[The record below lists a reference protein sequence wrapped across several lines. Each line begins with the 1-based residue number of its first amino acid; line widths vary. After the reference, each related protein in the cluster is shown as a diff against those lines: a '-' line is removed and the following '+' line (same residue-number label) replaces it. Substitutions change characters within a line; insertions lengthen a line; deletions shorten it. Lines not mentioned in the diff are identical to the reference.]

1 MGRNLPSTT
10 GLVQKIIADLTP
22 LSEMLSPSDRRLMEK
37 FFDSI
42 LEQRVAIA
50 NATDLLPLEAAL
62 LILQLEERKR
72 TNHEFNR
79 LYEQLQRMQ
88 RELDELKPQE

>member
-10 GLVQKIIADLTP
+10 GVAQIIIEDLRP
-22 LSEMLSPSDRRLMEK
+22 LAEMLSPNDRRLVEK

-42 LEQRVAIA
+42 LQQRVAIA

-62 LILQLEERKR
+62 VILQLEERKR
-72 TNHEFNR
+72 TNHEFVR
-79 LYEQLQRMQ
+79 LYAELQRMQ
-88 RELDELKPQE
+88 QEIDELKARL

>member
-10 GLVQKIIADLTP
+10 GLAQKIIEELKP
-22 LSEMLSPSDRRLMEK
+22 LSEMLPPSDRPLIEK

-62 LILQLEERKR
+62 VILQLEERKR

-79 LYEQLQRMQ
+79 LWEQLQRMQ

>member
-10 GLVQKIIADLTP
+10 GLVQKIIEDLKP
-22 LSEMLSPSDRRLMEK
+22 LSEMLPPGDRRLMEK

-62 LILQLEERKR
+62 VILQLEERKR
-72 TNHEFNR
+72 TNHEFTR

-88 RELDELKPQE
+88 RELDELKPGK

>member
-72 TNHEFNR
+72 TSHELTR
-79 LYEQLQRMQ
+79 LYEQLQRIQ
-88 RELDELKPQE
+88 QELDDLKSK